1 MCDHFMDT
9 YYNVNI
15 PKNSFENYE
24 KINQGILLEKMNY
37 FFLETGS
44 FSWISNS
51 SDRRLCRRLGWI

>member
-1 MCDHFMDT
+1 MCDHFRDT

-44 FSWISNS
+44 FS
-51 SDRRLCRRLGWI
+51 

>member
-24 KINQGILLEKMNY
+24 KINQGILLEKVNY

-44 FSWISNS
+44 FS
-51 SDRRLCRRLGWI
+51 